1 MIHYMLLKDNDDN
14 NIYKQGKITLSA
26 AKEERQ
32 DIDEPP
38 VSSFVLHGVFTDYP
52 FKRTFLGT

>member
-1 MIHYMLLKDNDDN
+1 MLLKDNDDN